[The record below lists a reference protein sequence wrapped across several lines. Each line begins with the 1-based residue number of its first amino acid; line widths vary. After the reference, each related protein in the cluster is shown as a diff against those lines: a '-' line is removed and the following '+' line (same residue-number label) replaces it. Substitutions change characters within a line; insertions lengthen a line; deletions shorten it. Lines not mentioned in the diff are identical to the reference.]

1 MWDGGTF
8 VQFSPS
14 VAQLHPALQLRA
26 NPADLAALGVEHGS
40 YVRVSGAPG
49 RAGVVA
55 TAWADPSVPGGAAVL
70 PFNLPGGGAGDL
82 IDALAPNTEVVLER
96 VDAQ

>member
-14 VAQLHPALQLRA
+14 VAQLHPALQLRV
-26 NPADLAALGVEHGS
+26 NPADLAALGVEPAATS
-40 YVRVSGAPG
+40 VSGASG
-49 RAGVVA
+49 RTGVVV
-55 TAWADPSVPGGAAVL
+55 TARADPSVPGGTAVL

-82 IDALAPNTEVVLER
+82 IDASAPHTDVSLEEA
-96 VDAQ
+96 DA

>member
-14 VAQLHPALQLRA
+14 VAQLHPALQLRV
-26 NPADLAALGVEHGS
+26 NPADLAALGVEDGS
-40 YVRVSGAPG
+40 YVRVNGAAG

-55 TAWADPSVPGGAAVL
+55 TAWADPSVPGGTAVL

-82 IDALAPNTEVVLER
+82 IDASAPHTEVSLER
-96 VDAQ
+96 VDT